1 MPFSVHMRRAFLTI
15 GVSLLALGA
24 GARAEE
30 ASTTDAAEPYRLVR
44 SLQNI
49 QDQVISGDITA
60 LDMQRFL
67 LGEIDR
73 RLREASASVFDDT
86 RNVDA
91 ALIYAMSGGNPS
103 TLDLLA
109 QRDVSGNFDNRV
121 TSILRRYLN
130 GRGAGAVKQLKEVV
144 PEYRFTTIG
153 PYLQLIGANAMME
166 TDKETALKYFD
177 WARLEAPGTIIEEAA
192 LRRALMMTSRS
203 GDTAAALPYA
213 RRYARRYMNSPYAS
227 QFADVFVALAIDH
240 PKALPPEEIEAA
252 LSLVERRRQREI
264 YLRLAR
270 RAAINGDKPLTDF
283 ATARAKAL
291 SEPDETSP
299 LALAKLYSGLVDI
312 PSDGIED
319 VLTRLGGIAD
329 QDLSPKD
336 RFLRDAAQIVAE
348 EVMAP
353 PDADSLAQANRDMSD
368 KEYRDRMS
376 ELALDAETTGSTD
389 PQPAPDLQQPTGSE
403 TAPRGQ
409 ALDARMDQA
418 ENLVASGRARL
429 KDIDALLAKE
439 GE

>member
-130 GRGAGAVKQLKEVV
+130 GRGAGA
-144 PEYRFTTIG
+144 
-153 PYLQLIGANAMME
+153 
-166 TDKETALKYFD
+166 
-177 WARLEAPGTIIEEAA
+177 
-192 LRRALMMTSRS
+192 
-203 GDTAAALPYA
+203 
-213 RRYARRYMNSPYAS
+213 
-227 QFADVFVALAIDH
+227 
-240 PKALPPEEIEAA
+240 
-252 LSLVERRRQREI
+252 
-264 YLRLAR
+264 
-270 RAAINGDKPLTDF
+270 
-283 ATARAKAL
+283 
-291 SEPDETSP
+291 
-299 LALAKLYSGLVDI
+299 
-312 PSDGIED
+312 PS
-319 VLTRLGGIAD
+319 
-329 QDLSPKD
+329 S
-336 RFLRDAAQIVAE
+336 
-348 EVMAP
+348 
-353 PDADSLAQANRDMSD
+353 S
-368 KEYRDRMS
+368 
-376 ELALDAETTGSTD
+376 
-389 PQPAPDLQQPTGSE
+389 
-403 TAPRGQ
+403 
-409 ALDARMDQA
+409 
-418 ENLVASGRARL
+418 
-429 KDIDALLAKE
+429 
-439 GE
+439 